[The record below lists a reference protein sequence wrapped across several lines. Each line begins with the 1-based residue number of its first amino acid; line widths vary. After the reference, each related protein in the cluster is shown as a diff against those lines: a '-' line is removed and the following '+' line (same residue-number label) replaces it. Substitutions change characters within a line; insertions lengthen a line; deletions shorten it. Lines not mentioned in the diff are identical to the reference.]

1 VPLNRGEAKGYDFDR
16 MVYGFTML
24 DNRDVV
30 EFAISS
36 AAMDDLEGVSN
47 TRPHQRDEQFARLR
61 NIIEERAAR
70 KFYATQ
76 PAQRGKAILLRS
88 VDFRR

>member
-16 MVYGFTML
+16 MVYRFTML
-24 DNRDVV
+24 DERDVV

-36 AAMDDLEGVSN
+36 AAMDDLEGASN
-47 TRPHQRDEQFARLR
+47 TRPRQRDEQFARLR
-61 NIIEERAAR
+61 KTIEERAAR
-70 KFYATQ
+70 KFYAAQ
-76 PAQRGKAILLRS
+76 PVQRGKEILLRS